1 MVQPKDLSLVSV
13 DELFEE
19 LNRRFDIWIFS
30 GMQFRDQKESK
41 IFTMRKWR
49 GNSATCAGLASQ
61 LQIACYDAHV
71 EQDEVDDEP
80 FEV

>member
-1 MVQPKDLSLVSV
+1 MPNPDLALVSI
-13 DELFEE
+13 DDLMEE
-19 LNRRFDIWIFS
+19 LNKRFDIWIFS
-30 GMQFRDQKESK
+30 GMQLRDNAEQK

-61 LQIACYDAHV
+61 LQIACYDTHV
-71 EQDEVDDEP
+71 DCDEIDDEP